1 MSMKNYWNLFYLLAL
16 VIITSCSGGD
26 DPINNGNNGNNSGG
40 GGDNGGSTTTWTALS
55 ASPDTWDNNKRADIT
70 YQILVY
76 SFADS
81 NNDGIGDFKGIQDK
95 LDYINSLG
103 VDAIWLSPIHPADSY
118 HGYDVTDYTTVN
130 KAYGSESDFKNL
142 VDAAH
147 AKGIKVY
154 LDFVLNHTGTGHS
167 WFQDAKNNESSK
179 YRDYYFFNET
189 GGNGWYEASS
199 SSSLNKGKLKF
210 VLDWSKKT
218 VTVTE
223 VSSADNKEGD
233 GGIYLYFGD
242 GECKEFNKTGD
253 TTYEIIVDYNSNWG
267 FLIRTS
273 NTTWDDGTKYGAPST
288 SSQISLGK
296 AFTLDNKTAADIK
309 FAGSKTWYYY
319 GAFGSW
325 MPDLNYGKSS
335 EVSNN
340 ATFKAVVKAGNDW
353 IKNFGIDGFRLDAV
367 KHIYDGKDDNV
378 NFLKAWYSEMNK
390 TYKSLGNS
398 DDIYMVG
405 ECLAE
410 HNEVAPYY
418 AGLPAMFEF
427 SFWYRLMW
435 ALSNK
440 TGMYFAKDILSYQ
453 SEYSTHNSNYIEATK
468 LSNHDEDRTAYV
480 LSGNLNWCK
489 QAGAVLLTAQ
499 GHPYIYYGEE
509 LAMNPKTTKEG
520 NGDEYNRGP
529 LPWGD
534 SYTTQPNKVFNK
546 SVNANTDNVTTQVSN
561 SSSIL
566 NVYRT
571 FTKLRN
577 TYPALAT
584 GKMTKHG
591 TYNEANSSFPTIAA
605 WYMTEGSQ
613 KILVVHNLGSSTVE
627 VPITDN
633 INKVIGILNSVEQN
647 GNKYRM
653 SANSSIVFL
662 LN

>member
-1 MSMKNYWNLFYLLAL
+1 
-16 VIITSCSGGD
+16 
-26 DPINNGNNGNNSGG
+26 
-40 GGDNGGSTTTWTALS
+40 
-55 ASPDTWDNNKRADIT
+55 
-70 YQILVY
+70 
-76 SFADS
+76 
-81 NNDGIGDFKGIQDK
+81 
-95 LDYINSLG
+95 
-103 VDAIWLSPIHPADSY
+103 
-118 HGYDVTDYTTVN
+118 
-130 KAYGSESDFKNL
+130 
-142 VDAAH
+142 
-147 AKGIKVY
+147 
-154 LDFVLNHTGTGHS
+154 
-167 WFQDAKNNESSK
+167 
-179 YRDYYFFNET
+179 
-189 GGNGWYEASS
+189 
-199 SSSLNKGKLKF
+199 
-210 VLDWSKKT
+210 
-218 VTVTE
+218 
-223 VSSADNKEGD
+223 
-233 GGIYLYFGD
+233 
-242 GECKEFNKTGD
+242 
-253 TTYEIIVDYNSNWG
+253 
-267 FLIRTS
+267 
-273 NTTWDDGTKYGAPST
+273 
-288 SSQISLGK
+288 
-296 AFTLDNKTAADIK
+296 
-309 FAGSKTWYYY
+309 
-319 GAFGSW
+319 
-325 MPDLNYGKSS
+325 
-335 EVSNN
+335 
-340 ATFKAVVKAGNDW
+340 
-353 IKNFGIDGFRLDAV
+353 
-367 KHIYDGKDDNV
+367 
-378 NFLKAWYSEMNK
+378 
-390 TYKSLGNS
+390 
-398 DDIYMVG
+398 MVG

-410 HNEVAPYY
+410 HNEVAPHY

-453 SEYSTHNSNYIEATK
+453 SEYATHNSNYIEATK

-591 TYNEANSSFPTIAA
+591 TYNESNSSFPTIAA

>member
-1 MSMKNYWNLFYLLAL
+1 
-16 VIITSCSGGD
+16 
-26 DPINNGNNGNNSGG
+26 
-40 GGDNGGSTTTWTALS
+40 
-55 ASPDTWDNNKRADIT
+55 
-70 YQILVY
+70 
-76 SFADS
+76 
-81 NNDGIGDFKGIQDK
+81 
-95 LDYINSLG
+95 
-103 VDAIWLSPIHPADSY
+103 
-118 HGYDVTDYTTVN
+118 
-130 KAYGSESDFKNL
+130 
-142 VDAAH
+142 
-147 AKGIKVY
+147 
-154 LDFVLNHTGTGHS
+154 
-167 WFQDAKNNESSK
+167 
-179 YRDYYFFNET
+179 
-189 GGNGWYEASS
+189 
-199 SSSLNKGKLKF
+199 
-210 VLDWSKKT
+210 
-218 VTVTE
+218 
-223 VSSADNKEGD
+223 
-233 GGIYLYFGD
+233 
-242 GECKEFNKTGD
+242 
-253 TTYEIIVDYNSNWG
+253 
-267 FLIRTS
+267 
-273 NTTWDDGTKYGAPST
+273 
-288 SSQISLGK
+288 
-296 AFTLDNKTAADIK
+296 
-309 FAGSKTWYYY
+309 
-319 GAFGSW
+319 
-325 MPDLNYGKSS
+325 
-335 EVSNN
+335 
-340 ATFKAVVKAGNDW
+340 
-353 IKNFGIDGFRLDAV
+353 
-367 KHIYDGKDDNV
+367 
-378 NFLKAWYSEMNK
+378 MNK

-453 SEYSTHNSNYIEATK
+453 SEYATYNSKYIEATK